1 MNMHRNK
8 INIFTPLIVAF
19 ILLLGIY
26 LGTILKRDTGT
37 SSFFIYSGENKLG
50 MLIDL
55 IDNKYVDTVSTDKI
69 VEKTIPFVLDQLDP
83 HSVYIPAEELK
94 SVREP
99 LEGNFEGIGIQ
110 FNIKNDTILVISTI
124 AGGPSE
130 KVGLLPG
137 DRIIT
142 INDSLFA
149 GQGITTDDVVQN
161 LKGPRGTEVT
171 VGVKR
176 KGVTELLHFKIIR
189 DKIPLYSIETSYKI
203 DKNTGYIKISRFA
216 KTTHD
221 EFADHMEELY
231 RQDIDKLILDLRG
244 NSGGYLNEAIKLADE
259 FLPDNELI
267 VYTQGKAK
275 KRENYFATS
284 KGMCEDIDL
293 VILIDSWS
301 ASASEIV
308 AGAVQDNDRGIIV
321 GQRSFGK
328 GLVQE
333 PSMFRDGSAIR
344 LTIARYYTPTGR
356 CIQKPYDNGSDDYYE
371 DIAERIDN
379 GELTEKDS
387 IKFPDSLKYTTDA
400 GRILYGGGGIMPDI
414 FVPVD
419 TIGNNAFYSE
429 IARKGYI
436 YRFAL
441 EYTDNNRKKLNTF
454 EGYQQLADYLDAQ
467 GIINNFLVYIKNHGL
482 EPPENNSLAESSK
495 LITTQLK
502 AYISRNFFDNDGF
515 YPLLEDIDRPLQKAI
530 EVINNPEKAFTFIEK
545 K

>member
-284 KGMCEDIDL
+284 KGICEDIDL

-429 IARKGYI
+429 IARKRYI

-454 EGYQQLADYLDAQ
+454 EGYQQLADYLDEQ
-467 GIINNFLVYIKNHGL
+467 GIIDSFMVFIKNHGL
-482 EPPENNSLAESSK
+482 EPPGNNSLAQSSN

-515 YPLLEDIDRPLQKAI
+515 YPLLEDIDKPLQKAI